1 MPRYLT
7 SHNMACM
14 TRQGAR
20 ELAERLRASTE
31 VEFLRLLSNMT
42 EGQLLA
48 EFNAS
53 SRDVLQRWMERSAI
67 HYEWMWR
74 IDFEATRDS
83 FHDL

>member
-20 ELAERLRASTE
+20 ALAERLRASTE
-31 VEFLRLLSNMT
+31 VEFLRLLASMT

-48 EFNAS
+48 EFNAT
-53 SRDVLQRWMERSAI
+53 SREALQRFMQQSAI
-67 HYEWMWR
+67 HFEWMWR
-74 IDFEATRDS
+74 VDFEATREE
-83 FHDL
+83 FGDL

>member
-20 ELAERLRASTE
+20 ELAERLRAGTE
-31 VEFLRLLSNMT
+31 VEFLRLLGNMT

-48 EFNAS
+48 EFDAAS
-53 SRDVLQRWMERSAI
+53 REGLQRWMEQSGI
-67 HYEWMWR
+67 HFEWLRR
-74 IDFEATRDS
+74 IDFEATREG
-83 FHDL
+83 FRDL

>member
-20 ELAERLRASTE
+20 ELAGRLRAATE
-31 VEFLRLLSNMT
+31 VEFLRLLANMT
-42 EGQLLA
+42 EGQLIG
-48 EFNAS
+48 EFNAV
-53 SRDVLQRWMERSAI
+53 SREAIEGWLTQSGI
-67 HYEWMWR
+67 HYEWLRR
-74 IDFEATRDS
+74 IDFEATRDQ

>member
-74 IDFEATRDS
+74 IDFEATRDA

>member
-31 VEFLRLLSNMT
+31 VEFLRLLANMT
-42 EGQLLA
+42 DGQLIA
-48 EFNAS
+48 EFNAA
-53 SRDVLQRWMERSAI
+53 SREALQRWMEKSGI
-67 HYEWMWR
+67 HHEWMQR
-74 IDFEATRDS
+74 VDFEATREA

>member
-20 ELAERLRASTE
+20 QLAERLRADTE
-31 VEFLRLLSNMT
+31 VEFLRLIANMT
-42 EGQLLA
+42 DGQLLA

-53 SRDVLQRWMERSAI
+53 SREALQRWMEQSGI
-67 HYEWMWR
+67 HFEWLRR
-74 IDFEATRDS
+74 IDFEATRDA
-83 FHDL
+83 FYDL

>member
-31 VEFLRLLSNMT
+31 VEFLRLLCNMT
-42 EGQLLA
+42 EGQMLA
-48 EFNAS
+48 EFNAV
-53 SRDVLQRWMERSAI
+53 SREALQRWLEQSRI
-67 HYEWMWR
+67 HFEWLRR
-74 IDFEATRDS
+74 IDFEATRDA

>member
-31 VEFLRLLSNMT
+31 VEFLRLVANMT
-42 EGQLLA
+42 EGQLIG
-48 EFNAS
+48 EFNAA
-53 SRDVLQRWMERSAI
+53 SREVIEGWLTRSGI
-67 HYEWMWR
+67 HYEWLR
-74 IDFEATRDS
+74 RVDFEATRDA

>member
-74 IDFEATRDS
+74 IDFAATRDA